1 MLCTMVCAETS
12 HRVPGQ
18 AAAEADRASLS
29 CGQGLLLAHLVVL
42 PVTHADIAESCRS
55 GPAAG
60 RLPQVGYLVDFV
72 HLGSN

>member
-1 MLCTMVCAETS
+1 MVCAETS

-42 PVTHADIAESCRS
+42 PVTHADLAESHHPDSATCRV
-55 GPAAG
+55 
-60 RLPQVGYLVDFV
+60 PQVCTEPEVIP
-72 HLGSN
+72 

>member
-1 MLCTMVCAETS
+1 MMVCAETS

-18 AAAEADRASLS
+18 AAAEADRTSLS
-29 CGQGLLLAHLVVL
+29 GGQGLLLAHMVVL
-42 PVTHADIAESCRS
+42 PVTHADLAECRCS

-60 RLPQVGYLVDFV
+60 QLPQVGYLVDFV